1 MKPVFLIGM
10 PGAGKTWWGKHIAAH
25 YSLPFYDLD
34 TLIQEQ
40 EGLGIA
46 AIFEKHGASYFRE
59 REAEI
64 LSSLINDTKQTTII
78 SCGGGTPVFSGNM
91 DKMLQAGTVIY
102 LRALPETI
110 LRHLQTDTTA
120 RPLLMDTD
128 VRNKLAQLLAE
139 RSVIYEKADH
149 IFDVETLSL
158 ATFAKILA

>member
-10 PGAGKTWWGKHIAAH
+10 PGAGKTWWGKRIAAH

-46 AIFEKHGASYFRE
+46 AIFEQYGVSYFRE

-64 LSSLINDTKQTTII
+64 LSSLINDIKKTTII
-78 SCGGGTPVFSGNM
+78 SCGGGTPIFSGNM

-110 LRHLQTDTTA
+110 LRHLQTDITA

-128 VRNKLAQLLAE
+128 VTNKLAQLLAE
-139 RSVIYEKADH
+139 RRVIYEKADH

>member
-40 EGLGIA
+40 EGLSIA
-46 AIFEKHGASYFRE
+46 AIFEQYGAAYFRE

-64 LSSLINDTKQTTII
+64 LNSLINNTKQTTII
-78 SCGGGTPVFSGNM
+78 SCGGGTPVFAGNM
-91 DKMLQAGTVIY
+91 GKMLQAGTVIY
-102 LRALPETI
+102 LRAQPETI
-110 LRHLQTDTTA
+110 IQQLKTDTTA
-120 RPLLMDTD
+120 RPLLIGAD

-139 RSVIYEKADH
+139 RGTIYEKADH